1 MVTASVDPQRVD
13 LLWTLVWRDLVLRYR
28 RSVLGIA
35 WSQIGPLALLGVLAF
50 VFSKIVPLGIPHYA
64 LFVIVGLLAWTWFS
78 AGLTAAIDSVVTA
91 RDLVRLPGFPAA
103 LLPAI
108 AVTTHLMHFLLAV
121 PVLLLIVGIVLHG
134 LSVTVIALPLV
145 IASQFLVTLAPAY
158 LLAAANVRYR
168 DVSHIVGVALLP
180 LFYASPVFYDADRVP
195 DRYRWIYDNN
205 PIAILLDAY
214 RNCVLFGRWPHW
226 TSLGTVTVL
235 AAAAVV
241 ASRRIYNRAAPDF
254 AELL

>member
-1 MVTASVDPQRVD
+1 MVTSAIDTQRVD
-13 LLWTLVWRDLVLRYR
+13 LLRTLVWRDLVLRYR

-50 VFSKIVPLGIPHYA
+50 VFSVVVPLHIPHYA

-78 AGLTAAIDSVVTA
+78 AGLTAGIDSVVAA

-103 LLPAI
+103 LLPAV
-108 AVTTHLMHFLLAV
+108 AVTTHLMHFLLAL
-121 PVLLLIVGIVLHG
+121 PVLLLIAGIVLHG
-134 LSVTVIALPLV
+134 LSVTVIAMPLV
-145 IASQFLVTLAPAY
+145 LVAQFLVTLAPAY

-168 DVSHIVGVALLP
+168 DISHVVGVALLP
-180 LFYASPVFYDADRVP
+180 LFYASPVFYDAARVP
-195 DRYRWIYDNN
+195 DRYHWLYDNN

-214 RNCVLFGRWPHW
+214 RNCLLFGRWPHW
-226 TSLGTVTVL
+226 TSLGAVALV
-235 AAAAVV
+235 AAVATV
-241 ASRRIYNRAAPDF
+241 ASLRVYNRAAPDF